1 MLRKGPG
8 LLGRP
13 GLVFLS
19 TGTGLLGYDDGF
31 GRMETVAMSANTT
44 RKTRTRPI
52 VVALLLAAFI
62 ALPFGRALAVAA
74 SEKQPALIEMFP
86 GMIDLTLEEGRVE
99 GRLRDAPLDLVL
111 LALGNAA
118 GFKVVIEEPLGVKIN
133 RRFRGQPVAR
143 VVRQLLGNRP
153 AVVLYAPAAEG
164 TGARELAEVRLYPK
178 GEGRTGAQT
187 TTASGSAVSTASD
200 RGSGRATA
208 ARTRRGDTGSAQ
220 QSIAARVPRYTV
232 AGDLPT
238 RVANDLARPDQ
249 ASRLRALRRL
259 ARMPDAQAT
268 AALVQVLTLD
278 PDPEVRRT
286 AAQALGAREEASA
299 AQALA
304 AARNDEAR
312 VVRFEVLRMMGQR
325 RDDRAVEWLGR
336 VLAGDPDPSL
346 RLVAA
351 RSLGV
356 IKGEAARRA
365 LEAGSSDPH
374 AAVRNAVGASLARLS
389 GEAAR
394 E

>member
-1 MLRKGPG
+1 
-8 LLGRP
+8 
-13 GLVFLS
+13 
-19 TGTGLLGYDDGF
+19 
-31 GRMETVAMSANTT
+31 MSANTT